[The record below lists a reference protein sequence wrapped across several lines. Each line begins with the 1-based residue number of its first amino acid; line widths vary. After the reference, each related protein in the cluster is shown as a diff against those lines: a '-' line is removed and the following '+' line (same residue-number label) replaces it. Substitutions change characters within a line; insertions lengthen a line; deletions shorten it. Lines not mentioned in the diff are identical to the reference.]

1 MADDDIEK
9 LLAEISGTTGSAG
22 SGAGGQVARSGESS
36 PARRD
41 EGKTGGGRV
50 AFAAIS
56 GVGLGVTTFVFGVL
70 TPWTDAL
77 DMGAAGAFAA
87 FVTALVA
94 GPPRW
99 FSS

>member
-9 LLAEISGTTGSAG
+9 LLRELGTTGQPAASP
-22 SGAGGQVARSGESS
+22 GGEVAKPGGKV
-36 PARRD
+36 PAR
-41 EGKTGGGRV
+41 EQQAASGGGRV

-56 GVGLGVTTFVFGVL
+56 GVGLGITTFMFGVL
-70 TPWTDAL
+70 TPWTDAF
-77 DMGAAGAFAA
+77 DMAAAGAFSA
-87 FVTALVA
+87 FVVAIVA

>member
-9 LLAEISGTTGSAG
+9 LLAEISGTSGSTGSAP
-22 SGAGGQVARSGESS
+22 GGQVAKSGGSS

-41 EGKTGGGRV
+41 EGKTGGGRI

-56 GVGLGVTTFVFGVL
+56 GVGLGITTFVFGVV